1 MFFCFF
7 LPTISS
13 ATGQPS
19 LFLKDE
25 SIAFMSLSLPS
36 SSNLYVFVRSHSGGG
51 PLFLRPLVGVD
62 VGGGRVGARVGPA
75 AVGFS
80 VGGSVGGG
88 RVRAPGHF
96 SSGSSGNRFGE
107 SGS

>member
-1 MFFCFF
+1 MGSLGGSWSNLSFCFF

-25 SIAFMSLSLPS
+25 SIAFMSLSLPA

-51 PLFLRPLVGVD
+51 PLFLRPLVGVE
-62 VGGGRVGARVGPA
+62 VGGGRVGTGVGSFGTG
-75 AVGFS
+75 VGFF
-80 VGGSVGGG
+80 VGGSVRGA
-88 RVRAPGHF
+88 R
-96 SSGSSGNRFGE
+96 
-107 SGS
+107 